1 MLDSLRSAAN
11 TWVAKFLFIILVV
24 SFVGWGIS
32 GQLHNT
38 PSLGSV
44 ISVGDT
50 SVSPTEYRLAYDRA
64 LSLASQQFGT
74 RLTQEQAKML
84 GLPQQVLGGLVGS
97 AVLSEQARRLGLGL
111 SKDRIATLTAE
122 DPAFRGP
129 DGRFD
134 RQQFDYVLR
143 QVGMS
148 PQNYF
153 DTRANEAVRLQI
165 VDATT
170 SGMQAPAAFLRAV
183 ALYRGEDRTVDYI
196 VLSKSL
202 VEPIEEPAADA
213 LAKWFDTNKAK
224 YAAPEY
230 RKISY
235 VKLEPED
242 IMDTG
247 SVADQQVSE
256 DYEAHKDKYTTPE
269 TRAVDQL
276 VFASEEE
283 ARKVA
288 DELKSGTKSFDD
300 AVAAQ
305 NKQASDVALGTLS
318 KDQIPDKAVA
328 EAAFALTEGQTSDV
342 VTGAFGPVIVRVSG
356 INPQSVKSLDEVK
369 EDIRKDLALT
379 EANRVLM
386 DVHDTYE
393 DARAG
398 GTSMADAAQQL
409 KLKVV
414 TVEAVDRQGKRPD
427 GTIIED
433 LPASADLLDNAF
445 QADAKAE
452 NQPVNL
458 GSTGFVFYEV
468 DSIEAAHDR
477 ALDEVKDRVIAD
489 WKAEQAATR
498 LQAKADEIAKQVTE
512 SNTLDTIA
520 AGLNLEKQTKRGL
533 KRGANDADFGQ
544 PGVVAA
550 FGVADG
556 QTGQFEAPDGSSRVV
571 FRVVETIEPADADAS
586 SIPDDARR
594 TFSSGMANDLIDQLV
609 SRLRG
614 EYDVEINQNAIDRAL
629 TF

>member
-1 MLDSLRSAAN
+1 MLDSMRSAAN
-11 TWVAKFLFIILVV
+11 TWVAKFLFVILVV

-32 GQLHNT
+32 GQLHNS
-38 PSLGSV
+38 PSMGSV
-44 ISVGDT
+44 ISVGET

-64 LSLASQQFGT
+64 VSQMSQQFGT
-74 RLTQEQAKML
+74 RLTPEQAKMF
-84 GLPQQVLGGLVGS
+84 GLPQQVLSSLVGG
-97 AVLSEQARRLGLGL
+97 AVLSEQARKLGLGL
-111 SKDRIATLTAE
+111 SKDRIATLTAD
-122 DPAFRGP
+122 DPAFKGP

-170 SGMQAPAAFLRAV
+170 NGMQAPAAFLRAV

-196 VLSKSL
+196 VLPKSL
-202 VEPIEEPAADA
+202 VEPIEEPSADV
-213 LAKWFDTNKAK
+213 LAKWFESNKAK

-242 IMDTG
+242 IADT
-247 SVADQQVSE
+247 SAVTDQQVSE
-256 DYEAHKDKYTTPE
+256 DYEAHKDKYTTAE
-269 TRAVDQL
+269 TRVVDQL

-283 ARKVA
+283 AKKVS

-328 EAAFALTEGQTSDV
+328 DATFALAENQVSDV
-342 VTGAFGPVIVRVSG
+342 VSGQFGPVIVRVTKV
-356 INPQSVKSLDEVK
+356 NPQSVKALDEVK
-369 EDIRKDLALT
+369 DDIRKNLALT

-386 DVHDTYE
+386 DAHDAYE

-398 GTSMADAAQQL
+398 GTSMADAAKQL

-414 TVEAVDRQGKRPD
+414 TIDAVDRQGKRPD
-427 GTIIED
+427 GTIIEG
-433 LPASADLLDNAF
+433 LPSSADLLENAF
-445 QADAKAE
+445 QADIKAE
-452 NQPVNL
+452 NQPVNV
-458 GSTGFVFYEV
+458 GSSGFVFYEV

-477 ALDEVKDRVIAD
+477 TLDQVKDRAVAD
-489 WKAEQAATR
+489 WKAEQTATR
-498 LQAKADEIAKQVTE
+498 LQAKADEIAKQVTD

-520 AGLNLEKQTKRGL
+520 SGLSLEKQTKRGL

-544 PGVVAA
+544 PGVAA
-550 FGVADG
+550 VFGYADG
-556 QTGQFEAPDGSSRVV
+556 QIGQFEAPDGSSRIV
-571 FRVVETIEPADADAS
+571 FKIIETIEPADADAS
-586 SIPDDARR
+586 SIPEDARR
-594 TFSSGMANDLIDQLV
+594 TFGGGMANDLVDQLV

-629 TF
+629 TY

>member
-1 MLDSLRSAAN
+1 MLDSLRNAAQ
-11 TWVAKFLFIILVV
+11 TWVAKFLFIILVI

-32 GQLHNT
+32 GQLSNS
-38 PSLGSV
+38 PSMGSV

-64 LSLASQQFGT
+64 VSQMSQQFGT
-74 RLTQEQAKML
+74 RLTPEQAKMF
-84 GLPQQVLGGLVGS
+84 GLPQQVLGSLVGG
-97 AVLSEQARRLGLGL
+97 AVLSEQARKLGLGL
-111 SKDRIATLTAE
+111 SKDRIATLTAD

-134 RQQFDYVLR
+134 RRQFDYVLR

-170 SGMQAPAAFLRAV
+170 NGMQAPAAFLRAV

-196 VLSKSL
+196 VLPKSL
-202 VEPIEEPAADA
+202 VEPVEEPSADV
-213 LAKWFDTNKAK
+213 LAKWFDANKSK

-242 IMDTG
+242 IMETG
-247 SVADQQVSE
+247 SVTDQQVSA

-283 ARKVA
+283 AKKVA
-288 DELKSGTKSFDD
+288 DELKSGTLSFDE

-318 KDQIPDKAVA
+318 KEQIPDKAVA
-328 EAAFALTEGQTSDV
+328 EAAFAMAEGQTSDV
-342 VTGAFGPVIVRVSG
+342 VAGTFGPLIVRVG
-356 INPQSVKSLDEVK
+356 KVNPQSVKALDEVK
-369 EDIRKDLALT
+369 EDIRRDLALT

-386 DVHDTYE
+386 DVHDAYE

-398 GTSMADAAQQL
+398 GTSMADAAKQL

-414 TVEAVDRQGKRPD
+414 TVDAVDRQGKRPD
-427 GTIIED
+427 GTVIEN
-433 LPASADLLDNAF
+433 LPASADLLENAF

-477 ALDEVKDRVIAD
+477 ALDEVKDRAVTD
-489 WKAEQAATR
+489 WKSEQTATR
-498 LQAKADEIAKQVTE
+498 LQAKADEVAKQITE

-520 AGLNLEKQTKRGL
+520 SGLNLEKQTKRGL

-544 PGVVAA
+544 SGVVAA
-550 FGVADG
+550 FAVADG
-556 QTGQFEAPDGSSRVV
+556 ETGQFEGPDGASRVV
-571 FRVVETIEPADADAS
+571 FKVVETIEPADADPS
-586 SIPDDARR
+586 SIPEDARR
-594 TFSSGMANDLIDQLV
+594 TFGGGMANDLIDQLV

-614 EYDVEINQNAIDRAL
+614 EYDVEINQNAIDSAL